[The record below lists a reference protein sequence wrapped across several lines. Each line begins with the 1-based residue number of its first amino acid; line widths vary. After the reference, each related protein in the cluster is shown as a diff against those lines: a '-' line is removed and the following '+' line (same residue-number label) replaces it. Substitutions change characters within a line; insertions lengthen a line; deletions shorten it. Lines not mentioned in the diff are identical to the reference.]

1 MTVKEFNLIKRD
13 LWSILME
20 SPEINECVKRSGR
33 AIVYDIRDFRVH
45 KIMVVNCDT
54 QINHNSLTEND
65 IDPETA
71 HIERLFTVLD
81 NHNIIF

>member
-1 MTVKEFNLIKRD
+1 MTVKELNLIKRD
-13 LWSILME
+13 LWSILMK
-20 SPEINECVKRSGR
+20 SPEIEARVKLSGR
-33 AIVYDIRDFRVH
+33 AIVYDIRDFRAH